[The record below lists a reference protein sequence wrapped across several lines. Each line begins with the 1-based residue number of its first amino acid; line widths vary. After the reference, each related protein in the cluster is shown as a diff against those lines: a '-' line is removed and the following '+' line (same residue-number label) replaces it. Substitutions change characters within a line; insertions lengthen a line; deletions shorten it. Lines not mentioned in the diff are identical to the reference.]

1 MANIPPNAKYPDA
14 IALAYDETNMK
25 VTCVYNDHSLYVW
38 DVKDIKRVSAIS
50 YLFFFISN
58 PKCFQSGGKIKFLFI
73 SFGLYLGSRD
83 VSCIRA

>member
-50 YLFFFISN
+50 YLFFFLSDS
-58 PKCFQSGGKIKFLFI
+58 KCLQSGGKIKFLSI
-73 SFGLYLGSRD
+73 SFGVYLGSRN

>member
-1 MANIPPNAKYPDA
+1 MANIPPNAKYPDV

-50 YLFFFISN
+50 YFHICSFFILS
-58 PKCFQSGGKIKFLFI
+58 KIFSIRWENQIPFYFI
-73 SFGLYLGSRD
+73 RHVFGE
-83 VSCIRA
+83 

>member
-38 DVKDIKRVSAIS
+38 DVKDIKRVRVIS
-50 YLFFFISN
+50 YF
-58 PKCFQSGGKIKFLFI
+58 FLFI
-73 SFGLYLGSRD
+73 SNQSNMFLIRWENQIPFYFIQRVFGE
-83 VSCIRA
+83 